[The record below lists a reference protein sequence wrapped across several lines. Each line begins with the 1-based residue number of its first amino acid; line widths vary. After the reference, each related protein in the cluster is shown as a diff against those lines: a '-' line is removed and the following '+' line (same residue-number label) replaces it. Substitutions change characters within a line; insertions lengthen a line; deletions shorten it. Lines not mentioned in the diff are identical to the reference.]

1 MEYIYNWINNNTR
14 LVISITEG
22 DFKYL
27 DIISISNIN
36 IYGNTIELI
45 NNNMSIVIN
54 TDHLLITEAG
64 GIYSNN
70 GLTVELIPVDNDME
84 F

>member
-1 MEYIYNWINNNTR
+1 MEYIYNWVNNNTR

-27 DIISISNIN
+27 DIISISNIY

-54 TDHLLITEAG
+54 TDHLVITEAG

>member
-1 MEYIYNWINNNTR
+1 MEYIYNWVNNNTR

-27 DIISISNIN
+27 DIISISNIY

-45 NNNMSIVIN
+45 NNNISIVIN
-54 TDHLLITEAG
+54 TDHLVITEAG

-70 GLTVELIPVDNDME
+70 GLTVELIPVDNDIE

>member
-1 MEYIYNWINNNTR
+1 MEYIYNWVNNNTR
-14 LVISITEG
+14 LVITITEG

-27 DIISISNIN
+27 DIISINNIY

-45 NNNMSIVIN
+45 NNNISIVIN
-54 TDHLLITEAG
+54 TDHLVITEAG

>member
-1 MEYIYNWINNNTR
+1 MEYIYNWVNNNTR

-45 NNNMSIVIN
+45 NNNISIVIN
-54 TDHLLITEAG
+54 TDHLVITEAG

>member
-1 MEYIYNWINNNTR
+1 MEYIYNWVNNNTR

-27 DIISISNIN
+27 DIINISNIN

-54 TDHLLITEAG
+54 TDHLVITEAG